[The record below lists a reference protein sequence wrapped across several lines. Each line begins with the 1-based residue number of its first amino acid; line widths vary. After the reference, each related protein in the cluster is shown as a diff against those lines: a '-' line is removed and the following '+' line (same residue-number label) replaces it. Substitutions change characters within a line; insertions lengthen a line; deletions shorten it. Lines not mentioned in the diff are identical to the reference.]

1 MKKILDIGCGKSKT
15 DGAVGVDKFKL
26 EGVDIIYDIE
36 ILPLPFKGNC
46 IDKIICNSVL
56 EHVTNLVSI
65 MEEFF
70 RILKPGGLLVVNVP
84 HGYSTNYI
92 TDPTHKRP
100 FGVRTMEY
108 FTEEGPLSYYSKA
121 HFEILERKVILSGL
135 GRHEWVYSWLLRMLT
150 YLFNKNVDFAEHF
163 FKYVPFDAELRFV
176 LKKQENKNGII

>member
-1 MKKILDIGCGKSKT
+1 MEKILDIGCGKNKT
-15 DGAVGVDKFKL
+15 VSAIGVDKFKL

-36 ILPLPFKGNC
+36 ILHLPFKGNC

-56 EHVTNLVSI
+56 EHVTNLVNI
-65 MEEFF
+65 MEDFF

-108 FTEEGPLSYYSKA
+108 FTAEGPLSYYSKVR
-121 HFEILERKVILSGL
+121 FEIVDRKVILSGL
-135 GRHEWVYSWLLRMLT
+135 GKHEWVYSWCMMMLT

-176 LKKQENKNGII
+176 LKKQENKND